1 MNPVQ
6 AFLWVLT
13 LSHEPP
19 RCLAA
24 ATATRAGSRRPVV
37 IDEETVGS
45 VGLDQ
50 LEVLRTWPQWVDVGP
65 EQVTLHVS
73 PPARD
78 SALAEIHRRLH
89 DEGRLGGWRGETFSI
104 VGPRSGRVL
113 ALIERTAARF
123 WGTLTHGA
131 HANGY
136 LADAQGRPTHLW
148 IAQRAFDKPTDPG
161 RLDNLIGGGVPHGE
175 PPAQT
180 LVREGLEEAGL
191 DGSTLAAARPAGQLT
206 VRRDVAEGLQHE
218 CLHVFDLPLPAG
230 LTPRNLDGEVAGFR
244 LLALDEARALAWGEA
259 MTMDAAL
266 VTVDFLHRHGQAD
279 APGLADALAA
289 LRAPGAPA

>member
-1 MNPVQ
+1 MNHP
-6 AFLWVLT
+6 LPL
-13 LSHEPP
+13 
-19 RCLAA
+19 CLAA

-37 IDEETVGS
+37 IDGEPVGS
-45 VGLDQ
+45 VALDQ
-50 LEVLRTWPQWVDVGP
+50 LDVLRSWPRWVDIGS
-65 EQVTLHVS
+65 EAVTLAVPS
-73 PPARD
+73 AQRD
-78 SALAEIHRRLH
+78 TALDEIHRRLH
-89 DEGRLGGWRGETFSI
+89 AEGRLGGWRDETFAI

-161 RLDNLIGGGVPHGE
+161 LFDNLIGGGVPHGE
-175 PPAQT
+175 PPART

-191 DGSTLAAARPAGQLT
+191 DEATLQAARPAGHLT
-206 VRRDVAEGLQHE
+206 VCRDVPEGLQHE
-218 CLHVFDLPLPAG
+218 CLHAFDLPLPAG

-244 LLALDEARALAWGEA
+244 LLTLDEARALAWGDA
-259 MTMDAAL
+259 MTMDSAL
-266 VTVDFLHRHGQAD
+266 VTIDFLHRHGQAD
-279 APGLADALAA
+279 APGLAAALAA
-289 LRAPGAPA
+289 LKNSIVSG